1 MCQLG
6 KGKGGGLRVES
17 VGEKESREDKELM
30 TGKELSQL
38 GKGRKGG

>member
-30 TGKELSQL
+30 TGSQL
-38 GKGRKGG
+38 GKGKEGG